1 MLQRERSKDSETTS
15 GCETGTSVDSSL
27 QRQHSGSYS
36 GGEADQEAGAAESP
50 GEVKQEPAAAGQP
63 APNYVGY
70 SKVVSA
76 ATNGL
81 GHTNTSDS
89 VSKAPPGY
97 IQLPAACAA
106 PPSSGYIQ
114 IQKVPQMLASSN
126 GRPCLPT
133 SSPELVPSTDNP
145 FYSRVSLQSPA
156 QPMSDPGQSV
166 KTTPGYIQLPGPAP
180 GPLIISPNKLS
191 ETSPGPD
198 SGPRPFEPHNT
209 IV

>member
-27 QRQHSGSYS
+27 QRQHSGSS

-50 GEVKQEPAAAGQP
+50 GEVKQEPPAAGQL

-70 SKVVSA
+70 SKVVSTA
-76 ATNGL
+76 SPGL
-81 GHTNTSDS
+81 GQMTASDS
-89 VSKAPPGY
+89 SGSQPPPGY
-97 IQLPAACAA
+97 IQLPAAASPA
-106 PPSSGYIQ
+106 PPPSNGYIQ
-114 IQKVPQMLASSN
+114 IQKVPQVLGSCN
-126 GRPCLPT
+126 PRPCLPT
-133 SSPELVPSTDNP
+133 SAPELVPTTENP
-145 FYSRVSLQSPA
+145 FYSRVSLPSPVE
-156 QPMSDPGQSV
+156 PISDLGSGV
-166 KTTPGYIQLPGPAP
+166 KTTPGYIQLPSSAP

-191 ETSPGPD
+191 EAGPD